1 MDINSEKFAKIK
13 NNILE
18 WIKGFG
24 KKKLAIFI
32 LMVIILITEIIVFA
46 NRNIIMGN
54 YNCEKGNYT
63 AAITYYSKVKN
74 IKGKTLLRYNNLNMY
89 EDGLKAY
96 DDDDMDKLAELISKL
111 NENPTKYPTKQ
122 DIEELTEKFDSREKE
137 ISKTDNAISEIEKLL
152 ANSDDNLVST
162 ENKNQEKQSPTTSPT
177 VSPTTLPTAAPAK
190 RLETLETNLNTAKK
204 KCDELAD
211 EEKLTPE
218 QSAKVN
224 EMKSVAVECISIYEK
239 YKAKNYK
246 GVISDIEQ
254 LLDSYKKY
262 GIKEDIGIMKEK
274 SENYIKE
281 QELIVKEFTDLRKEV
296 ASGEYEKAKSRAEKI
311 LTYDLSE
318 SDKKEAEKIK
328 KDAEQKLEEK
338 NQQKKA
344 EEEKKQAETKQAE
357 NNQTNTEQKNNQ
369 TTSKWI
375 SPSGNIYIGVKL
387 YYGAGDEKMYVGE
400 VVDIS
405 EKVRMANGKTFRGVC
420 LKMYGGSIEW
430 KDRNE
435 IILSGKW
442 YVKSDDPALNN

>member
-1 MDINSEKFAKIK
+1 
-13 NNILE
+13 
-18 WIKGFG
+18 
-24 KKKLAIFI
+24 
-32 LMVIILITEIIVFA
+32 
-46 NRNIIMGN
+46 MGN

-218 QSAKVN
+218 QSSKVN

-254 LLDSYKKY
+254 LSDSC
-262 GIKEDIGIMKEK
+262 
-274 SENYIKE
+274 
-281 QELIVKEFTDLRKEV
+281 
-296 ASGEYEKAKSRAEKI
+296 
-311 LTYDLSE
+311 
-318 SDKKEAEKIK
+318 
-328 KDAEQKLEEK
+328 QK
-338 NQQKKA
+338 
-344 EEEKKQAETKQAE
+344 
-357 NNQTNTEQKNNQ
+357 
-369 TTSKWI
+369 
-375 SPSGNIYIGVKL
+375 
-387 YYGAGDEKMYVGE
+387 
-400 VVDIS
+400 
-405 EKVRMANGKTFRGVC
+405 RR
-420 LKMYGGSIEW
+420 
-430 KDRNE
+430 
-435 IILSGKW
+435 
-442 YVKSDDPALNN
+442 

>member
-1 MDINSEKFAKIK
+1 
-13 NNILE
+13 
-18 WIKGFG
+18 
-24 KKKLAIFI
+24 
-32 LMVIILITEIIVFA
+32 
-46 NRNIIMGN
+46 
-54 YNCEKGNYT
+54 
-63 AAITYYSKVKN
+63 
-74 IKGKTLLRYNNLNMY
+74 
-89 EDGLKAY
+89 
-96 DDDDMDKLAELISKL
+96 
-111 NENPTKYPTKQ
+111 
-122 DIEELTEKFDSREKE
+122 
-137 ISKTDNAISEIEKLL
+137 
-152 ANSDDNLVST
+152 
-162 ENKNQEKQSPTTSPT
+162 
-177 VSPTTLPTAAPAK
+177 
-190 RLETLETNLNTAKK
+190 
-204 KCDELAD
+204 
-211 EEKLTPE
+211 
-218 QSAKVN
+218 
-224 EMKSVAVECISIYEK
+224 
-239 YKAKNYK
+239 
-246 GVISDIEQ
+246 
-254 LLDSYKKY
+254 
-262 GIKEDIGIMKEK
+262 MKEK

-281 QELIVKEFTDLRKEV
+281 QELIVKEFTDLRNEV

-420 LKMYGGSIEW
+420 LKMYGGSREW
-430 KDRNE
+430 NDRNE